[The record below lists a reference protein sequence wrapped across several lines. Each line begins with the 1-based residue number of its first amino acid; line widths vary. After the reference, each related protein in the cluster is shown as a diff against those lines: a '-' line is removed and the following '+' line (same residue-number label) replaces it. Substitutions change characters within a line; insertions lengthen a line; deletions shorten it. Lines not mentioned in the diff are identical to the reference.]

1 MGITKLHL
9 SEKIRN
15 IYSDVEGI
23 PCQGQKRCLFD
34 IQICG
39 APRKKNQ
46 LQIEGYWIKIMYQEI
61 FVQKTHEVFF
71 DMHFFDVH
79 FRSCVSQQSQYR
91 CFQLEFSF
99 SSNRFFFKLSISNNF
114 SFHCQ
119 HGSPSLFFLIFWQ
132 YLVVLRHCSQFG
144 AQETCG
150 VWDHTLVCRVCR
162 VCVLAFGAVFPAHYG
177 DFQINLEW
185 C

>member
-119 HGSPSLFFLIFWQ
+119 HGSPSLFFFDLLAI
-132 YLVVLRHCSQFG
+132 LGG
-144 AQETCG
+144 AQALLL
-150 VWDHTLVCRVCR
+150 VWCSRDM
-162 VCVLAFGAVFPAHYG
+162 
-177 DFQINLEW
+177 W
-185 C
+185 CLGPHLSMQSMQSMCTSFWSCLPSPLW